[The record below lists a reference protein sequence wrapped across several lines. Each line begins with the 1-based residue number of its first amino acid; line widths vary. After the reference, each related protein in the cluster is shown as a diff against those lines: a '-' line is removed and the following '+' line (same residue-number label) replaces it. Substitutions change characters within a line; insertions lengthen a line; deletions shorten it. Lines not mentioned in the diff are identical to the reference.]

1 MRGEG
6 QKRSYSAKQRKRI
19 KMEKISKEDLNQ
31 TVYEKLR
38 KVARA
43 KTAITYGDLGTIIGI
58 GGHDP

>member
-1 MRGEG
+1 
-6 QKRSYSAKQRKRI
+6 
-19 KMEKISKEDLNQ
+19 MEKISKEDLNQ